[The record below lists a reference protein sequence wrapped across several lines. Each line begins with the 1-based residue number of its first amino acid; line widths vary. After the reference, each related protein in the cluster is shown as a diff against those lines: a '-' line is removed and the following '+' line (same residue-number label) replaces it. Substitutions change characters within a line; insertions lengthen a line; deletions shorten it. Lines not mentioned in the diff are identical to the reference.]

1 MRADDYRGESPPD
14 SDADPGAEMTAP
26 PHGAGPGESGLLD
39 ESSDE
44 NGDVRDP
51 LELSERGRRIAQW
64 SMAILVFGG
73 LAWFA
78 YTNWDEFNAAEW
90 DFDALALGIAL
101 ILYLLSELM
110 RPFAWHRLMSSA
122 GTRAPI
128 PQTLFVWFSVEP
140 TQYLPIPVGPFIG
153 RYVLADRVGLAPSVA
168 IVTLAY
174 EWTML
179 MLLPVA
185 IAYPALIWIAFA
197 LAPEYRWASFL
208 VAGIMILFAWS
219 LLRRGGLSRTI
230 SDMLGGLDPR
240 DEGRAADI
248 RSEISRVHLPRKAL
262 TWPAVITLVSFL
274 VRVTAAGVLLGSL
287 TPIPWW
293 QTPFYGLVFAA
304 GASMP
309 FGRFGTR
316 EAFII
321 AGLRALDVGA
331 GPAAV
336 AAIASRLIGLLVSVL
351 LLGVSV
357 VLGGA
362 KAAPSASSRGER
374 AEAT

>member
-1 MRADDYRGESPPD
+1 MRADDHPGESPPD
-14 SDADPGAEMTAP
+14 PDIDSGVEITTTSHTAEPGGSAP
-26 PHGAGPGESGLLD
+26 LD
-39 ESSDE
+39 ESRDS
-44 NGDVRDP
+44 NGDDRDP

-64 SMAILVFGG
+64 SIAILVFGG
-73 LAWFA
+73 LGWFA
-78 YTNWDEFNAAEW
+78 YTNWDDFNSAEW
-90 DFDALALGIAL
+90 DFDVVALGISL
-101 ILYLLSELM
+101 VLYLLSELM
-110 RPFAWHRLMSSA
+110 RPFAWHRLMSST
-122 GTRAPI
+122 GTNAPI

-179 MLLPVA
+179 MLLPVV

-208 VAGIMILFAWS
+208 VAGIMVLFAWS

-230 SDMLGGLDPR
+230 SDMLGGLYPR
-240 DEGRAADI
+240 DEGRAAGI
-248 RSEISRVHLPRKAL
+248 RSEISRVHLPRRAL
-262 TWPAVITLVSFL
+262 LGPAAITLVSFL
-274 VRVTAAGVLLGSL
+274 IRITAAGVLLGSL

-336 AAIASRLIGLLVSVL
+336 AAIASRVIGLLVSVL
-351 LLGVSV
+351 ILGVSV

-362 KAAPSASSRGER
+362 KAASVPARAER
-374 AEAT
+374 AETT

>member
-1 MRADDYRGESPPD
+1 MRADDYPGESPPD
-14 SDADPGAEMTAP
+14 ADADPGAEMTAT
-26 PHGAGPGESGLLD
+26 PHGAEPGEGGLFD
-39 ESSDE
+39 ESRDE
-44 NGDVRDP
+44 SGDIRDP

-64 SMAILVFGG
+64 SIAILVFGG

-101 ILYLLSELM
+101 ILYLLSELL

-219 LLRRGGLSRTI
+219 LLRRGGLSRTL

-293 QTPFYGLVFAA
+293 QTSFYGLVFAA

-362 KAAPSASSRGER
+362 KAAPSASARGER
-374 AEAT
+374 GEAT